1 MVKSA
6 LDYARE
12 ALDAISPS
20 PTDSSHANDDELF
33 DAFIALLNQGNE
45 EMAVMVY
52 AGILP
57 IPEHLTDD

>member
-1 MVKSA
+1 MDKST
-6 LDYARE
+6 
-12 ALDAISPS
+12 PQ

-33 DAFIALLNQGNE
+33 DAFTALLNSSQASNEGNE